1 MLSYN
6 RCPLICCFLVLR
18 DNGVKV
24 SVSIVA
30 GVKWLSVVSGYSDGC
45 EDAALRV
52 RGIKATA

>member
-1 MLSYN
+1 
-6 RCPLICCFLVLR
+6 
-18 DNGVKV
+18 VKV

-30 GVKWLSVVSGYSDGC
+30 GVKWLTVVSGYSDGC